1 MSQIE
6 LNVAIKRGV
15 GALQNF
21 MKRLSPLLFQ
31 HFRKIVR

>member
-1 MSQIE
+1 MPQVE

-21 MKRLSPLLFQ
+21 MERLSPLF
-31 HFRKIVR
+31 FGIF